1 MKRYYMKKVPIPGY
15 PNRILVEGIEISDK
29 GYAEDQV
36 LAGGYERISRKAAEK
51 LCGKTSRLFD
61 DRQITAVELMG
72 D

>member
-1 MKRYYMKKVPIPGY
+1 MKRYYMKKVPLPEY
-15 PNRILVEGIEISDK
+15 PNRMLLQGIEISDK

-36 LAGGYERISRKAAEK
+36 LAGGYERITRKAAEK

-61 DRQITAVELMG
+61 ERQITAVELME